1 LTDKV
6 QLKAQK
12 HIICSFKET
21 LQHAMINYIYAL
33 SDNKLNVVYVGMSQ
47 TKDLGRPYQ
56 HKMSHNEELRKWYNS
71 LGYEPIVQ
79 ILEKDILD
87 VRAAETRW
95 IKHFEELGYDLFN
108 KVVNGTNFNLS
119 QESVSL
125 GSYLKERRRLSGLT
139 QEQLADRLGLALTV
153 VRKIE
158 QGKTN
163 FVFEGLIQYSKAFGM
178 EIIVTKSEH
187 PERE

>member
-1 LTDKV
+1 
-6 QLKAQK
+6 
-12 HIICSFKET
+12 
-21 LQHAMINYIYAL
+21 MINYIYAL

-56 HKMSHNEELRKWYNS
+56 HKMSHNEGLREWYNS

-87 VRAAETRW
+87 IRAAETKW
-95 IKHFEELGYDLFN
+95 IKHFEKLGYSLFN
-108 KVVNGTNFNLS
+108 QYASGTHFVLS
-119 QESVSL
+119 EELVTL
-125 GSYLKERRRLSGLT
+125 GSYLKERRQLTGLT
-139 QEQLADRLGLALTV
+139 QEQLADRLGMALTV

-163 FVFEGLIQYSKAFGM
+163 FVFDGLIQYSKAFSM
-178 EIIVTKSEH
+178 DIIVTEAK
-187 PERE
+187 R